1 MTSESTTTSTLPE
14 PRQRV
19 LIVDDEPEMANV
31 IEQALSRRGYE
42 AVQLNSANAAWDLLE
57 REDFD
62 VVVTDL
68 NMRGMS
74 GVELTDRVAKN
85 RKDLPVIVITAFG
98 SLETA
103 IATLR
108 AGAYDFIT
116 KPFDIDQLVVAVERA
131 AQNKRLRDEVKRL
144 RAEVERS
151 KPNPDFVGDGPAM
164 RKVHEVIARVA
175 ETDATVLV
183 TGESG
188 SGKELVARDVH
199 KRSKRGSG
207 PFVAINCAAVTES
220 LLESELFGHV
230 KGAFTDAKNGKRG
243 LFVEASGGTLFLD
256 EIGEMPLG
264 MQAKLLR
271 ALEERS
277 VRPVGGTTETPFDAR
292 LVTATNRDLESLVES
307 GRFREDLYYRIN
319 VVHVDLPPLRAR
331 GNDVLSLAQH
341 FITRLAEPMGK
352 KVSGFSS
359 AVAERLLSYSWPGN
373 VRELQNCIERA
384 IALARFEELTV
395 EDLPPKVREYKAS
408 YVVVATED
416 PSDLVTMEEVERR
429 YIQRVM
435 EAVGQN
441 KTQAAKILGFDRTT
455 LYRKLERYKLGGP
468 PDRNSNPGAGAA
480 AVSSASPAITSSSRD

>member
-1 MTSESTTTSTLPE
+1 MGSDA
-14 PRQRV
+14 QRV
-19 LIVDDEPEMANV
+19 LVVDDEPEMASV
-31 IEQALSRRGYE
+31 IEQGLKRRGYD
-42 AVQLNSANAAWDLLE
+42 VQQQNSADAAWELLE

-62 VVVTDL
+62 VVITDL

-85 RKDLPVIVITAFG
+85 RKDIPVIVITAFG

-116 KPFDIDQLVVAVERA
+116 KPLEIDQLVVAVERA
-131 AQNKRLRDEVKRL
+131 IQNRRLREEVKRL
-144 RAEVERS
+144 RAEVARS
-151 KPNPDFVGDGPAM
+151 KPSADFVGDGPLM

-199 KRSKRGSG
+199 RRSKRANG
-207 PFVAINCAAVTES
+207 PFVAINCAALPET

-230 KGAFTDAKNGKRG
+230 KGAFTDAKASKRG
-243 LFVEASGGTLFLD
+243 LFAEATGGTLFLD
-256 EIGEMPLG
+256 EVGEMPIG

-277 VRPVGGTTETPFDAR
+277 VRPVGGTSEIAFDAR

-331 GNDVLSLAQH
+331 GGDVLLLAQH
-341 FITRLAEPMGK
+341 FIGKLAGPMGK
-352 KVSGFSS
+352 KVTGLSS
-359 AVAERLLSYSWPGN
+359 AVAERLLSYAWPGN

-395 EDLPPKVREYKAS
+395 EDLPPKVRDYKPS
-408 YVVVATED
+408 FVVVATED
-416 PSDLVTMEEVERR
+416 PTDLVTMEEVERR

-441 KTQAAKILGFDRTT
+441 KTQAAKVLGFDRTT
-455 LYRKLERYKLGGP
+455 LYRKLERYKL
-468 PDRNSNPGAGAA
+468 DRGSTP
-480 AVSSASPAITSSSRD
+480 

>member
-1 MTSESTTTSTLPE
+1 MSSAVQATGVR
-14 PRQRV
+14 PRI

-31 IEQALSRRGYE
+31 IEEALTRRGYQ
-42 AVQLNSANAAWDLLE
+42 AVQQNSADAAWDLLE

-62 VVVTDL
+62 VVITDL
-68 NMRGMS
+68 NMRGMG
-74 GVELTDRVAKN
+74 GVELTARVAKN
-85 RKDLPVIVITAFG
+85 RTDLPVIVITAFG

-116 KPFDIDQLVVAVERA
+116 KPFDIDQLVVAMERA
-131 AQNKRLRDEVKRL
+131 LQNKRLRDEVKRL
-144 RAEVERS
+144 RAEVART
-151 KPNPDFVGDGPAM
+151 KPSADFVGDGPTI
-164 RKVHEVIARVA
+164 RKVHEVISRVA
-175 ETDATVLV
+175 DTDATVLV

-188 SGKELVARDVH
+188 SGKELVARDIH
-199 KRSKRGSG
+199 KRSKRSGG
-207 PFVAINCAAVTES
+207 PFIAINCAAMPES

-230 KGAFTDAKNGKRG
+230 KGAFTDAKTSKRG

-256 EIGEMPLG
+256 EIGEMPAG

-277 VRPVGGTTETPFDAR
+277 VRPVGGTSETAFDAR
-292 LVTATNRDLESLVES
+292 LVAATNRDLESLVEG

-331 GNDVLSLAQH
+331 GNDVLVLAQH
-341 FITRLAEPMGK
+341 FVAKLAEPMGK
-352 KVSGFSS
+352 KVRGFSS

-384 IALARFEELTV
+384 IALARFEELIV
-395 EDLPPKVREYKAS
+395 EDLPPKVRDYKPS
-408 YVVVATED
+408 FIVVATED
-416 PSDLVTMEEVERR
+416 PTDLVTMEEVERR

-441 KTQAAKILGFDRTT
+441 KTQAAKVLGFDRTT
-455 LYRKLERYKLGGP
+455 LYRKLERYKLGGAP
-468 PDRNSNPGAGAA
+468 ERGSSPGP
-480 AVSSASPAITSSSRD
+480 ASKD

>member
-1 MTSESTTTSTLPE
+1 MGSDA
-14 PRQRV
+14 QRV
-19 LIVDDEPEMANV
+19 LVVDDEPEMASV
-31 IEQALSRRGYE
+31 VEQGLKRRGY
-42 AVQLNSANAAWDLLE
+42 AVRQENSADAAWELLE

-62 VVVTDL
+62 VVITDL

-74 GVELTDRVAKN
+74 GVELTDRIAKN
-85 RKDLPVIVITAFG
+85 RKDIPVIVITAFG

-116 KPFDIDQLVVAVERA
+116 KPLEIDQLVVAVERA
-131 AQNKRLRDEVKRL
+131 IQNRQLREEVKRL
-144 RAEVERS
+144 RAEVARS
-151 KPNPDFVGDGPAM
+151 KPSTDFVGDGPLM
-164 RKVHEVIARVA
+164 RKVHEVIMRVA

-199 KRSKRGSG
+199 RRSKRANG
-207 PFVAINCAAVTES
+207 PFVAINCAALPET

-230 KGAFTDAKNGKRG
+230 KGAFTDAKASKRG
-243 LFVEASGGTLFLD
+243 LFAEATGGTLFLD
-256 EIGEMPLG
+256 EVGEMPIG

-277 VRPVGGTTETPFDAR
+277 VRPVGGTAEVPFDAR

-319 VVHVDLPPLRAR
+319 VVHVDVPPLRAR
-331 GNDVLSLAQH
+331 GSDVLLLAQH
-341 FITRLAEPMGK
+341 FITKLAGPMGK
-352 KVSGFSS
+352 KVTGFSS
-359 AVAERLLSYSWPGN
+359 AVAERLISYSWPGN

-395 EDLPPKVREYKAS
+395 EDLPPKVREYKPS
-408 YVVVATED
+408 FVVVATED
-416 PSDLVTMEEVERR
+416 PTDLVTMEEVERR

-441 KTQAAKILGFDRTT
+441 KTQAAKVLGFDRTT
-455 LYRKLERYKLGGP
+455 LYRKLERYKL
-468 PDRNSNPGAGAA
+468 DRGTTP
-480 AVSSASPAITSSSRD
+480 

>member
-1 MTSESTTTSTLPE
+1 MSMSQATDS
-14 PRQRV
+14 QRV
-19 LIVDDEPEMANV
+19 LVVDDEPEMATV
-31 IEQALSRRGYE
+31 IEQALRRRGYD
-42 AVQLNSANAAWDLLE
+42 AIQKNSADAAWELLE

-62 VVVTDL
+62 VVITDL

-74 GVELTDRVAKN
+74 GVELTDRIAKN
-85 RKDLPVIVITAFG
+85 RADLPVIVITAFG
-98 SLETA
+98 SLDTA
-103 IATLR
+103 IATMR
-108 AGAYDFIT
+108 AGAFDFIT
-116 KPFDIDQLVVAVERA
+116 KPFDIEQLVVAVERA

-144 RAEVERS
+144 QAEVDRTRPS
-151 KPNPDFVGDGPAM
+151 TDFIGEGPAI
-164 RKVHEVIARVA
+164 RKVHEVVARVA

-188 SGKELVARDVH
+188 SGKELVARDLH
-199 KRSKRGSG
+199 KRSKRVAG
-207 PFVAINCAAVTES
+207 PFIAINCAAVSES

-230 KGAFTDAKNGKRG
+230 KGAFTDAKANKRG

-271 ALEERS
+271 ALEDRA
-277 VRPVGGTTETPFDAR
+277 VRAVGGNVETPFDAR

-319 VVHVDLPPLRAR
+319 VVHVDLPPLRSR
-331 GNDVLSLAQH
+331 GRDVLLLAQH
-341 FITRLAEPMGK
+341 FIGKFAAPMGK
-352 KVSGFSS
+352 SVTGFSP

-384 IALARFEELTV
+384 IALARFSELTV
-395 EDLPPKVREYKAS
+395 EDLPPKVRDYKPS
-408 YVVVATED
+408 FVVVASED
-416 PSDLVTMEEVERR
+416 PTDLVTMEEVEKR

-441 KTQAAKILGFDRTT
+441 KTQAAKVLGFDRTT
-455 LYRKLERYKLGGP
+455 LYRKLERYKL
-468 PDRNSNPGAGAA
+468 DKAA
-480 AVSSASPAITSSSRD
+480 AAANARAGDATGSQPAVARE

>member
-1 MTSESTTTSTLPE
+1 MTAQADPKVE
-14 PRQRV
+14 PRHRI
-19 LIVDDEPEMANV
+19 LIVDDEPEMATV
-31 IEQALSRRGYE
+31 IEQALSRRNYI
-42 AVQLNSANAAWDLLE
+42 ATQKNSADAAWDLLE
-57 REDFD
+57 SEDFD

-74 GVELTDRVAKN
+74 GVELTDRIAKN

-98 SLETA
+98 SLDTA

-116 KPFDIDQLVVAVERA
+116 KPFEIDQLVVAVERA
-131 AQNKRLRDEVKRL
+131 LQNKKLREEVKRL
-144 RAEVERS
+144 RAEVARS
-151 KPNPDFVGDGPAM
+151 KPSSDFIGDSPAM
-164 RKVHEVIARVA
+164 KKVHEVVARVA

-188 SGKELVARDVH
+188 SGKELVARDLH
-199 KRSKRGSG
+199 KRSKRANG
-207 PFVAINCAAVTES
+207 PFVAINCAALPET

-230 KGAFTDAKNGKRG
+230 KGAFTDAKASKRG

-256 EIGEMPLG
+256 EIGEMPPG

-277 VRPVGGTTETPFDAR
+277 VRPVGGTSETSFDAR
-292 LVTATNRDLESLVES
+292 LVAATNRDLESLVES

-331 GNDVLSLAQH
+331 GGDVLLLAQH
-341 FITRLAEPMGK
+341 FITRLAEPMNK
-352 KVSGFSS
+352 TVKGFSS
-359 AVAERLLSYSWPGN
+359 TVAERLLGYSWPGN

-395 EDLPPKVREYKAS
+395 EDLPPKVRDYKPS
-408 YVVVATED
+408 FVVVATED
-416 PSDLVTMEEVERR
+416 PTDLVTMEEVERR

-441 KTQAAKILGFDRTT
+441 KTQAAKTLGFDRTT

-468 PDRNSNPGAGAA
+468 PDRVSNPGPG
-480 AVSSASPAITSSSRD
+480 SNQST

>member
-1 MTSESTTTSTLPE
+1 MGSDA
-14 PRQRV
+14 QRV
-19 LIVDDEPEMANV
+19 LVVDDEPEMAAV
-31 IEQALSRRGYE
+31 VEQGLKRRGY
-42 AVQLNSANAAWDLLE
+42 AVRQENSADAAWELLE

-62 VVVTDL
+62 VVITDL

-74 GVELTDRVAKN
+74 GVELTDRIAKN
-85 RKDLPVIVITAFG
+85 RKDIPVIVITAFG

-116 KPFDIDQLVVAVERA
+116 KPLEIDQLVVAVERA
-131 AQNKRLRDEVKRL
+131 IQNRRLREEVKRL
-144 RAEVERS
+144 RAEVARS
-151 KPNPDFVGDGPAM
+151 KPSTDFVGDGPLM
-164 RKVHEVIARVA
+164 RKVHEVIMRVA

-199 KRSKRGSG
+199 RRSKRANG
-207 PFVAINCAAVTES
+207 PFVAINCAALPET

-230 KGAFTDAKNGKRG
+230 KGAFTDAKASKRG
-243 LFVEASGGTLFLD
+243 LFAEATGGTLFLD
-256 EIGEMPLG
+256 EIGEMPIG

-277 VRPVGGTTETPFDAR
+277 VRPVGGTAEVPFDAR

-319 VVHVDLPPLRAR
+319 VVHVDVPPLRAR
-331 GNDVLSLAQH
+331 GSDVLLLAQH
-341 FITRLAEPMGK
+341 FITKLAGPMGK
-352 KVSGFSS
+352 KVTGFSS
-359 AVAERLLSYSWPGN
+359 AVAERLISYSWPGN

-395 EDLPPKVREYKAS
+395 EDLPPKVREYKPS
-408 YVVVATED
+408 FVVVATED
-416 PSDLVTMEEVERR
+416 PTDLVTMEEVERR

-441 KTQAAKILGFDRTT
+441 KTQAAKVLGFDRTT
-455 LYRKLERYKLGGP
+455 LYRKLERYKL
-468 PDRNSNPGAGAA
+468 DRGSTP
-480 AVSSASPAITSSSRD
+480 